1 MSWRTNKTNPFLTY
15 AILLF
20 FIFDGAALGLN
31 IWLTQ
36 RVQGQT
42 VELNLA
48 GRQRMLSQKMVKEF
62 LYAPPGAASKEA
74 LDTLSHTVSLFDRTL
89 SAFRVGGT
97 TLDTDNHT
105 VTLDAFDQR
114 HYFNIVEKAWGTWVP
129 LRQDLQRYVLNPNPE
144 LFLRI
149 NKLLDTQSSLL
160 LDYMNELALA
170 IETQAR
176 YETGQIRLL
185 QTIALVLGM
194 LNFIAAFWLYRLR
207 LRALEKEQSLI
218 DSLLNE
224 MPSAM
229 VFTDNQGNL
238 IQANPKFTK
247 LLGIDFDVAQQ
258 HKIEELITPY
268 PNKQGIWQLSF
279 LASKRAIVKV
289 EKTSV
294 YQDNQHLIV
303 WRIEDVSEEFAER
316 EQLSSLAYKD
326 PLTGLDNRM
335 AFEEQ
340 FNLQNQLASSDQLYA
355 LMFLDLNNFKQVN
368 DTFGHNKGDLILME
382 VGFRLK
388 QFANPHFHIARYGGD
403 EFILLLQNIS
413 NEERAI
419 AKAEQIVEALKA
431 PYYVGGETL
440 YIDAS
445 IGITTFT
452 GKQANTTKI
461 ISKADKAMYKAKKNH
476 DGHSVHLVQWNG

>member
-1 MSWRTNKTNPFLTY
+1 MSWRTNKTNPFLAY
-15 AILLF
+15 AVILF

-36 RVQGQT
+36 RVQSQT

-62 LYAPPGAASKEA
+62 LYAPPSATTNAT
-74 LDTLSHTVSLFDRTL
+74 LDTLSQTIELFDRTL
-89 SAFRVGGT
+89 SAFRMGGT
-97 TLDTDNHT
+97 TMNTDQT
-105 VTLDAFDQR
+105 PVTIASFNQR
-114 HYFNIVEKAWGTWVP
+114 SYYNIVEKAWGTWVP
-129 LRQDLQRYVLNPNPE
+129 LRQDLQRYTEEPSAA
-144 LFLRI
+144 LFSRI
-149 NKLLDTQSSLL
+149 NQLFASQSSLL

-185 QTIALVLGM
+185 QTIALLLGM

-224 MPSAM
+224 MPTAM
-229 VFTDNQGNL
+229 VFTDDQGHL

-247 LLGIDFDVAQQ
+247 LLGIEFDVAQA
-258 HKIEELITPY
+258 HKIEDLIIPY
-268 PNKQGIWQLSF
+268 PDKKGVWQLSF
-279 LASKRAIVKV
+279 LATNRAIVKV
-289 EKTSV
+289 EKTST

-316 EQLSSLAYKD
+316 EQLSCLAYQD

-335 AFEEQ
+335 AFEEK
-340 FNLQNQLASSDQLYA
+340 FNLQNQLACNDQLYA
-355 LMFLDLNNFKQVN
+355 LMFLDLNNFKQIN
-368 DTFGHNKGDLILME
+368 DTFGHNKGDMILRE

-388 QFANPHFHIARYGGD
+388 QFASDHFHIARYGGD
-403 EFILLLQNIS
+403 EFILLLQNIQ

-419 AKAEQIVEALKA
+419 AQAELIVESLKA
-431 PYYVGGETL
+431 PYYIGSGAL

-445 IGITTFT
+445 VGITTFS
-452 GKQANTTKI
+452 GKQANTTRI
-461 ISKADKAMYKAKKNH
+461 ISKADKAMYKAKKNR
-476 DGHSVHLVQWNG
+476 DGYGVHLIQWDT

>member
-15 AILLF
+15 AIILF

-31 IWLTQ
+31 IWLTE
-36 RVQGQT
+36 RVQNQT

-62 LYAPPGAASKEA
+62 LYAPPGAASQNS
-74 LDTLSHTVSLFDRTL
+74 LDTLSQTLDLFDRTL
-89 SAFRVGGT
+89 SAFRIGGET
-97 TLDTDNHT
+97 MDTNGHL
-105 VTLDAFDQR
+105 VTIQAFNQR
-114 HYFNIVEKAWGTWVP
+114 SYFNIVEKAWGTWVP
-129 LRQDLQRYVLNPNPE
+129 LRQDLRNYSEAPTAE

-149 NKLLDTQSSLL
+149 NQLLDSQSALL

-185 QTIALVLGM
+185 QTIALFLGM
-194 LNFIAAFWLYRLR
+194 LNFVAAFWLYRLR
-207 LRALEKEQSLI
+207 LKAMEKEQSLI

-229 VFTDNQGNL
+229 VFTDDQGYL

-247 LLGIDFDVAQQ
+247 LLGIEFDVART
-258 HKIEELITPY
+258 HKVEDLIIPY
-268 PNKQGIWQLSF
+268 PDKKGIWQLSY
-279 LASKRAIVKV
+279 LASERAIVKV

-340 FNLQNQLASSDQLYA
+340 LNLQNQLAGSDKLYA
-355 LMFLDLNNFKQVN
+355 LMFLDLNNFKQIN
-368 DTFGHNKGDLILME
+368 DTFGHNKGDMILKE

-388 QFANPHFHIARYGGD
+388 QFTSSQFHIARYGGD
-403 EFILLLQNIS
+403 EFIMLLQNIS
-413 NEERAI
+413 DEERAI
-419 AKAEQIVEALKA
+419 AKAEQVVESLKA
-431 PYYVGGETL
+431 PYYIANDIL
-440 YIDAS
+440 NIDAS
-445 IGITTFT
+445 VGITTFT
-452 GKQANTTKI
+452 GKQANTSKI
-461 ISKADKAMYKAKKNH
+461 ISKADKAMYKAKKSQ
-476 DGHSVHLVQWNG
+476 DGYSVHLIQWNG